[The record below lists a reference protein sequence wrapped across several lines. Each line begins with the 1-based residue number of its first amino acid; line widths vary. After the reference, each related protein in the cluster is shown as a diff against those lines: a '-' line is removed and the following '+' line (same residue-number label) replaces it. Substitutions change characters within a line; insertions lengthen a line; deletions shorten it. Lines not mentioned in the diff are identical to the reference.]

1 MPTHVA
7 ERKINLT
14 PVDMR
19 SGGRRSRRERVRKA
33 SVFEEM
39 AAAAG
44 IGEAKVFV
52 CGCQTV
58 CQTVFL
64 SVPDLSH
71 QGKRTPQALTVTS
84 ALQELYCLHSANAAA
99 EREKINMLHRAAR
112 RAHIPEASSPCSLL
126 PPAGAKS
133 RDTGDAGG
141 EWKSKMQQLQVKMS
155 TVTFPYNLLV
165 YQPVGDKVRLLTAL
179 PHVPAD

>member
-1 MPTHVA
+1 MHCTLGRNMPTNVA

-71 QGKRTPQALTVTS
+71 QGKLYRLSSLIVEAL
-84 ALQELYCLHSANAAA
+84 
-99 EREKINMLHRAAR
+99 RD
-112 RAHIPEASSPCSLL
+112 L
-126 PPAGAKS
+126 PV
-133 RDTGDAGG
+133 
-141 EWKSKMQQLQVKMS
+141 L
-155 TVTFPYNLLV
+155 
-165 YQPVGDKVRLLTAL
+165 
-179 PHVPAD
+179 